1 MNIMEKR
8 KEQLK
13 LINIVTIAI
22 SVILLVTGIILL
34 VNGTGSNFS
43 VLKIVFGIIL
53 ALVGLAGLGIGIY
66 MSIVTSAVKAT
77 QGSIAETNSAKG
89 TVNMHKCKNC
99 GAEVEAGVEICSTC
113 EENLKP

>member
-13 LINIVTIAI
+13 LVNIVIIAI
-22 SVILLVTGIILL
+22 SVILTVVGIILL
-34 VNGTGSNFS
+34 VKGIGKDLSI
-43 VLKIVFGIIL
+43 LKLVFGIIL
-53 ALVGLAGLGIGIY
+53 LVLGLCGLGIGIY

-77 QGSIAETNSAKG
+77 EGSIAESNSAKG
-89 TVNMHKCKNC
+89 TVNIHKCKNC

>member
-13 LINIVTIAI
+13 IVNAVIIAI
-22 SVILLVTGIILL
+22 SAIVLVTGIILA
-34 VNGTGSNFS
+34 VIGAGNDFS

-53 ALVGLAGLGIGIY
+53 TVAGLVGLGIGIY

-77 QGSIAETNSAKG
+77 EGSIAETNSVKG

-99 GAEVEAGVEICSTC
+99 GAEVEAGVEICATC

>member
-13 LINIVTIAI
+13 LVNIIVIAI
-22 SVILLVTGIILL
+22 SVILLVTGIILT
-34 VNGTGSNFS
+34 VNGTSANLS

-53 ALVGLAGLGIGIY
+53 ILLGLVGLGIGIY
-66 MSIVTSAVKAT
+66 MSIITSAVKAT
-77 QGSIAETNSAKG
+77 EGSIAETNSVKG
-89 TVNMHKCKNC
+89 TVNMNKCKNC
-99 GAEVEAGVEICSTC
+99 GAEVEKGVEICSTC